1 MRMTFRL
8 SLLAAGAALAWGLS
22 GALVPQAEAADLTIK
37 LGWTSSAGETDP
49 YAVGARAFKQAVEAE
64 SKGRIEVQLFP
75 NRALGDEKPLLE
87 GMRLGTVDAA
97 IITNA
102 VVAQIEPAF
111 QINDMPFLYSDE
123 AQAQKILDGPV
134 GDKLRK
140 KLETKGVVLLGFME
154 GGFRAMINN
163 VRPVSTPADV
173 KGVKYRVMQNPV
185 YIAMFSSLGGNA
197 VPMAWAETFTAVQQG
212 AIDGL
217 EIPPTV
223 IDQNKLFEV
232 TKFLSLTNHTYSV
245 IELLMSKRVFDKQPD
260 DLKQAIVKAAAEATK
275 QQRAASLKASQEVI
289 ATLESKGMKVNKVA
303 DIAPFRESV
312 KVVYEQF
319 KPSIG
324 PDIVEDVL
332 AAVK

>member
-1 MRMTFRL
+1 MRRDRWLTV
-8 SLLAAGAALAWGLS
+8 LAAGAFVWGLS
-22 GALVPQAEAADLTIK
+22 GPLVPRAEAADLTIK
-37 LGWTSSAGETDP
+37 LGWASSAGETDP

-64 SKGRIEVQLFP
+64 SKGRIEVKLFP
-75 NRALGDEKPLLE
+75 NRALGDEKALLE
-87 GMRLGTVDAA
+87 GMRLGTVEAG

-111 QINDMPFLYSDE
+111 QINDMPFLYGDE
-123 AQAQKILDGPV
+123 AQAQKVLDGPV
-134 GDKLRK
+134 GDKLRQ
-140 KLETKGVVLLGFME
+140 KLAAKNVVLLGFME

-163 VRPVSTPADV
+163 VRPVTTPADV

-245 IELLMSKRVFDKQPD
+245 IDLLMSKRVFDKQPD

-324 PDIVEDVL
+324 ADIMEDVL

>member
-1 MRMTFRL
+1 MRRDRWLT
-8 SLLAAGAALAWGLS
+8 LLAAGAFVWGLS
-22 GALVPQAEAADLTIK
+22 GSLVPQAEAADLTIK
-37 LGWTSSAGETDP
+37 LGWPSSAGETDP
-49 YAVGARAFKQAVEAE
+49 YAVGARAFKDAVEKE
-64 SKGRIEVQLFP
+64 SKGRIEVKLFP

-87 GMRLGTVDAA
+87 GMRLGTVEAG
-97 IITNA
+97 IVTNA

-111 QINDMPFLYSDE
+111 QINDMPFLFADE
-123 AQAQKILDGPV
+123 AQAQKVLDGPV

-140 KLETKGVVLLGFME
+140 KLETKGVVVLGYME

-232 TKFLSLTNHTYSV
+232 TKYLSLTNHTYSV
-245 IELLMSKRVFDKQPD
+245 IELLMSKRVFDKQPA
-260 DLKQAIVKAAAEATK
+260 DLKQAILKAAAEATK
-275 QQRAASLKASQEVI
+275 QQRIASLKASQEVI

-303 DIAPFRESV
+303 DIGPFRESV
-312 KVVYEQF
+312 KGVYEQF
-319 KPSIG
+319 KPSVG
-324 PDIVEDVL
+324 PDVMDDVL

>member
-1 MRMTFRL
+1 MRRDRWLTV
-8 SLLAAGAALAWGLS
+8 LAAGAFVWGLS
-22 GALVPQAEAADLTIK
+22 GPLTPRAEAADLTIK
-37 LGWTSSAGETDP
+37 LGWASSAGETDP
-49 YAVGARAFKQAVEAE
+49 YAIGARAFKQAVEAE
-64 SKGRIEVQLFP
+64 SKGRIEVKLFP
-75 NRALGDEKPLLE
+75 NRALGDEKALLE
-87 GMRLGTVDAA
+87 GMRLGTVEAG

-111 QINDMPFLYSDE
+111 QINDMPFLYADE
-123 AQAQKILDGPV
+123 AQAQKVLDSPV

-163 VRPVSTPADV
+163 VRPVLTPADV

-245 IELLMSKRVFDKQPD
+245 IDLLMSKRVFDKQPD

-324 PDIVEDVL
+324 ADIVEDVL

>member
-1 MRMTFRL
+1 MRRDGWLT
-8 SLLAAGAALAWGLS
+8 LLAAGALAWGLS
-22 GALVPQAEAADLTIK
+22 GPLAPRAEAADLTIK
-37 LGWTSSAGETDP
+37 LGWPSSAGETDP

-87 GMRLGTVDAA
+87 GMRLGTVEAG
-97 IITNA
+97 IVTNA

-134 GDKLRK
+134 GEKLRK
-140 KLETKGVVLLGFME
+140 KLATKHVVVLGYME

-217 EIPPTV
+217 EVPPTV

-245 IELLMSKRVFDKQPD
+245 IELLMSKRIFDKQPD

-275 QQRAASLKASQEVI
+275 QQRAASLKASHEVI
-289 ATLESKGMKVNKVA
+289 ATLESKGMKVNRVA

-312 KVVYEQF
+312 KAVYEQF
-319 KPSIG
+319 KPSVG
-324 PDIVEDVL
+324 PDVMEDVL

>member
-1 MRMTFRL
+1 MRRDRWLT
-8 SLLAAGAALAWGLS
+8 LLAAGALAFALS
-22 GALVPQAEAADLTIK
+22 GSLVPQAAAADLTIK
-37 LGWTSSAGETDP
+37 LGWPSSAGETDP
-49 YAVGARAFKQAVEAE
+49 YAVGARAFKQALEAE
-64 SKGRIEVQLFP
+64 SKGRIEVKLFP
-75 NRALGDEKPLLE
+75 NRALGDEKALLE
-87 GMRLGTVDAA
+87 GMRLGTVEAG
-97 IITNA
+97 IVTNA

-123 AQAQKILDGPV
+123 AQAQKVLDGPV

-140 KLETKGVVLLGFME
+140 KLSTKGVVLLGFME

-163 VRPVSTPADV
+163 VRPVLTPEDV
-173 KGVKYRVMQNPV
+173 KGVKFRVMQNPV

-197 VPMAWAETFTAVQQG
+197 VPMAWGETFTAVQQG

-217 EIPPTV
+217 EVPPTV

-232 TKFLSLTNHTYSV
+232 TKYMSLTNHTYSV
-245 IELLMSKRVFDKQPD
+245 IELLMAKRVFDKQPD

-275 QQRAASLKASQEVI
+275 QQRAASLKAAHEVI

-303 DIAPFRESV
+303 DMAPFRESV
-312 KVVYEQF
+312 KAVYEQF

-324 PDIVEDVL
+324 ADIVEDVL

>member
-1 MRMTFRL
+1 MRRNRWLT
-8 SLLAAGAALAWGLS
+8 LLAAGAFIWGLS
-22 GALVPQAEAADLTIK
+22 GSLTPRAEAADLTIK
-37 LGWTSSAGETDP
+37 LGWASSAGETDP

-64 SKGRIEVQLFP
+64 SKGRIEVKLFP
-75 NRALGDEKPLLE
+75 NRALGDEKALLE
-87 GMRLGTVDAA
+87 GMRLGTIEAG

-111 QINDMPFLYSDE
+111 QINDMPFLYADE
-123 AQAQKILDGPV
+123 AQAQKVLDGPV
-134 GDKLRK
+134 GDKLRQ
-140 KLETKGVVLLGFME
+140 KLAAKNVALLGFME

-163 VRPVSTPADV
+163 VRPVTTPADV

-245 IELLMSKRVFDKQPD
+245 IDLLMSKRLFDKQPD
-260 DLKQAIVKAAAEATK
+260 DLKQAIVKAAAQATK
-275 QQRAASLKASQEVI
+275 EQRAASLKASQEVI

-324 PDIVEDVL
+324 ADIMEGVL

>member
-1 MRMTFRL
+1 MRRDRWLTV
-8 SLLAAGAALAWGLS
+8 LAVGALVSGLS
-22 GALVPQAEAADLTIK
+22 GPLVPRAEAADLTIK
-37 LGWTSSAGETDP
+37 LGWASSAGETDP
-49 YAVGARAFKQAVEAE
+49 YAVGARAFKDAVEKE
-64 SKGRIEVQLFP
+64 SKGRIEVKLFP
-75 NRALGDEKPLLE
+75 NRALGDEKPVLE
-87 GMRLGTVDAA
+87 GMRLGTVEAG
-97 IITNA
+97 IVTNA

-111 QINDMPFLYSDE
+111 QINDMPFLYADE
-123 AQAQKILDGPV
+123 AQAQKVLDGPV

-140 KLETKGVVLLGFME
+140 KLETKGVVVLGFME

-163 VRPVSTPADV
+163 IRPVNTPADV

-232 TKFLSLTNHTYSV
+232 TKFMSLTNHTYSV

-275 QQRAASLKASQEVI
+275 QQRVASLKASQEVI
-289 ATLESKGMKVNKVA
+289 ATLEGKGMKVNKVA

-312 KVVYEQF
+312 KTVYDQF

-324 PDIVEDVL
+324 ADIMDEVL
-332 AAVK
+332 VTVK

>member
-1 MRMTFRL
+1 MRRH
-8 SLLAAGAALAWGLS
+8 SWSILLAAGALVWGLS
-22 GALVPQAEAADLTIK
+22 GTLVPQAEAADITIK

-49 YAVGARAFKQAVEAE
+49 YAIGARAFKQAVEAE

-87 GMRLGTVDAA
+87 GMRLGTVEAG

-111 QINDMPFLYSDE
+111 QINDMPFLYPDE
-123 AQAQKILDGPV
+123 ATAQKILDGPV

-245 IELLMSKRVFDKQPD
+245 IELLMSKRAFDKLPN
-260 DLKQAIVKAAAEATK
+260 DLKPVVVKAAAEATK

-324 PDIVEDVL
+324 PDVMDDVL
-332 AAVK
+332 KAVK

>member
-1 MRMTFRL
+1 
-8 SLLAAGAALAWGLS
+8 
-22 GALVPQAEAADLTIK
+22 
-37 LGWTSSAGETDP
+37 
-49 YAVGARAFKQAVEAE
+49 
-64 SKGRIEVQLFP
+64 
-75 NRALGDEKPLLE
+75 
-87 GMRLGTVDAA
+87 
-97 IITNA
+97 
-102 VVAQIEPAF
+102 
-111 QINDMPFLYSDE
+111 MPFLYSDE
-123 AQAQKILDGPV
+123 AEAQKVLDGPV
-134 GDKLRK
+134 GDKLRQ
-140 KLETKGVVLLGFME
+140 KLAAKNVVLLGFME

-163 VRPVSTPADV
+163 VRPVLTPADV

-245 IELLMSKRVFDKQPD
+245 IDLLISKRLFDKQPD

-312 KVVYEQF
+312 KAVYEQF

-324 PDIVEDVL
+324 ADIMQDVL